1 MCCEVVVES
10 SIVYLLRGRLQCPL
24 TLTSYPLISSISLW
38 CLSVVVVAGS
48 LLQNPRTEYR
58 SVRKYQGKVKAVIL
72 DWAGTVLDCGVYSPA
87 VVFVDVFEHEGVP
100 ITMEEARG
108 PMGAHKKV
116 HIRKITQIDSVR
128 LRWKEKFDRY
138 PNESD
143 VERMFANFV
152 PLQVSIVDYVNML
165 DNCIGGVHLSIH

>member
-1 MCCEVVVES
+1 MFASTV
-10 SIVYLLRGRLQCPL
+10 
-24 TLTSYPLISSISLW
+24 
-38 CLSVVVVAGS
+38 GS

-87 VVFVDVFEHEGVP
+87 VVFIDVFKHESVP

-128 LRWKEKFDRY
+128 ERWKEMFGKFPD
-138 PNESD
+138 ESD
-143 VERMFANFV
+143 VERMFENFV
-152 PLQVSIVDYVNML
+152 PLQVS
-165 DNCIGGVHLSIH
+165 G